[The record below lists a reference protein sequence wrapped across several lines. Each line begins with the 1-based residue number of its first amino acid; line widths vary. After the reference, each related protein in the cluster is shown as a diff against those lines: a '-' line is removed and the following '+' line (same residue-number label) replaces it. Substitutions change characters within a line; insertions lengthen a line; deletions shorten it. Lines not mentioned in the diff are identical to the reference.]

1 MTSINFV
8 ALLGEIKGDVRHN
21 TTTKSQV
28 ANFTLITQR
37 KAHPNAKVDYFSTY
51 HNIVAWGP
59 LAEAVQQCKEGDQV
73 QVEGNLETE
82 SWEDRKTGDK
92 RYKTVIK
99 ARNLTV
105 LAEEINTTK
114 TRAEEVQEELDA
126 PF

>member
-37 KAHPNAKVDYFSTY
+37 KAHPNARVDYFSTY
-51 HNIVAWGP
+51 HYIVAWGP

-105 LAEEINTTK
+105 LTEEINTPK

>member
-37 KAHPNAKVDYFSTY
+37 KAHPNARVDYFSTY

-105 LAEEINTTK
+105 LTEEINTPK

>member
-21 TTTKSQV
+21 TTTNSQV
-28 ANFTLITQR
+28 ANFTLINQA

-51 HNIVAWGP
+51 HNVVAWGR

-105 LAEEINTTK
+105 LTEEINTPK